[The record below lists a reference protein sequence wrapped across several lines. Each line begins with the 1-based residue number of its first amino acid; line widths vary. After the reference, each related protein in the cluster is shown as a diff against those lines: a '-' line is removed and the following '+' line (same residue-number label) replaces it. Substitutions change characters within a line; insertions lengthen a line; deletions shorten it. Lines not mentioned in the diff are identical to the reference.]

1 LRGKYHNLTA
11 VLPQVIARLRAAEFS
26 KQEDIANAYG
36 IDHSSVT
43 RWKSEAFKRGLIDA
57 REWRRAICT
66 GRLARE
72 LRAA

>member
-1 LRGKYHNLTA
+1 MRTKYHDLAA
-11 VLPQVIARLRAAEFS
+11 VLPQLITRLRAAHFAT
-26 KQEDIANAYG
+26 QEEIANAYG

-43 RWKSEAFKRGLIDA
+43 RWKSEAFKRGLIDP